1 MTVRI
6 FCCRALQRSGG
17 VRYWADYL
25 KANLDRRN
33 VWQLPGLWEGTA
45 EFRGYGSGRKVLRST
60 EASEEARDRIRF
72 LAEECD
78 LLQVILCRSLR

>member
-1 MTVRI
+1 MRI
-6 FCCRALQRSGG
+6 SCCRALQRSGG

-45 EFRGYGSGRKVLRST
+45 EFRGYGSGREVLRST
-60 EASEEARDRIRF
+60 ELSEEARDRIRF

-78 LLQVILCRSLR
+78 LLQVITYRSLS